1 MGLLPIIFTVLLAA
15 NSPFGNLADEQ
26 NQERAVFDMH
36 GKTVSDY
43 TDLLQEYRQ
52 LDDEYLKAYG
62 AQKTVLAEQVL
73 ARAKDVLLAKLGAA
87 ETHLKNL
94 IQRLGSLNLLTDS
107 DRQIL
112 NSELASYQGFM
123 DDAKADIDAAT
134 TIPELRVISLEINRE
149 TLESFGIANYYVAKL
164 SITRG
169 LTIIDALMGRADLV
183 QAHIT
188 ASGALGGNVSGIQ
201 VMFDASML
209 NLEKA
214 KNSYQ
219 SIAAALADLTPSGSI
234 AMQAQFDKVRQT
246 NTSVAGSHTDL
257 KKVMADLRG
266 LFGQSP
272 WAIDRSKFLN
282 MEEK

>member
-52 LDDEYLKAYG
+52 LNDEYLKAYG

-123 DDAKADIDAAT
+123 DNAKVDIDAAT

-201 VMFDASML
+201 VLFDAAML

-234 AMQAQFDKVRQT
+234 AMQAQFDRVRQT
-246 NTSVAGSHTDL
+246 NSSVAGAHVDL
-257 KKVMADLRG
+257 KTVMADLRG

-282 MEEK
+282 TEAK